1 MKKFETQRIT
11 GLVLKAVALAMGVVS
26 IVMGFIPDAADMDT
40 HITLLSIGLVALA
53 LSSLMK
59 EE

>member
-1 MKKFETQRIT
+1 MKKSETQRIT

>member
-1 MKKFETQRIT
+1 MKKSETQRIA
-11 GLVLKAVALAMGVVS
+11 GLVLKAVALAMGVAS
-26 IVMGFIPDAADMDT
+26 IVMGIIPDAADMDT
-40 HITLLSIGLVALA
+40 HITLLSMGLAALA